1 VIVTVYGRPDCHL
14 CDEAMAGL
22 AELRQEFPGLELVE
36 VDIDEDERLLR
47 RYLERIPVIE
57 AGGGIIGELVFEPDA
72 IRAALTE
79 LDSAPPGDRG
89 QVR

>member
-1 VIVTVYGRPDCHL
+1 MIVTVYGRPDCHL

-22 AELRQEFPGLELVE
+22 TELRREFPGLELVE

-57 AGGGIIGELVFEPDA
+57 AGGGIIGELVFEPDP

-79 LDSAPPGDRG
+79 LESASPGDRG